1 MGLEETTR
9 DLKRLLSTL
18 RDSQRLTGCGTKIE
32 GLYVVKY
39 FNLSATPCTGTP
51 RDSWR
56 LLGTSKYSQRLSDTP
71 RDFQG
76 LLGVF
81 WGSKE
86 ILGTKKI
93 LTRKSY

>member
-18 RDSQRLTGCGTKIE
+18 RDSQRLTGCGSKIE

-56 LLGTSKYSQRLSDTP
+56 LLGTSKYSQRLSETP

-76 LLGVF
+76 LLAVF

-86 ILGTKKI
+86 ILGTTKI
-93 LTRKSY
+93 LKRKSY